1 MENFD
6 TTLSFNIMP
15 TCGETHIFVRK
26 NEEYYCLNFAEIVLS
41 ERSLTDVD
49 TLAKNCKIVIG
60 TIKQIEENQAWITI
74 VKCIE

>member
-6 TTLSFNIMP
+6 TTLGFNTAP
-15 TCGETHIFVRK
+15 KCGETHIFVRK
-26 NEEYYCLNFAEIVLS
+26 NELFYCLNHAEFVLS

-60 TIKQIEENQAWITI
+60 TIKQIEEKQAWINI

>member
-6 TTLSFNIMP
+6 TTLSFNTMP

-26 NEEYYCLNFAEIVLS
+26 NEEYYCLNFAEVVLS
-41 ERSLTDVD
+41 ERSLTEVD
-49 TLAKNCKIVIG
+49 ILAKNCKIVIG
-60 TIKQIEENQAWITI
+60 TIKLIEEKQARISI